1 MRNDFL
7 KLWTGQTIS
16 EVGSRI
22 TREGIPLTALL
33 TLNASV
39 SQMGLLAATGSASIL
54 VFSLAAGVVADRLRK
69 RPLMILA
76 DLGRAALL
84 ALIPI
89 AALTHVLTMPVLLL
103 IAALAGVLTVL
114 FDVAYQSYLPVLV
127 PREELLECNR
137 RLAMSASSAEML
149 GPALTGVLVQ
159 AITAPIAILID
170 AASFLVSAVSVT
182 VIRKPEPPPVRH
194 PQAVPILQESLDGL
208 RFIWTHPGLRAL
220 LLRSVTAF
228 LAMGVVFPLY
238 MLNAIRV
245 VHLSTSALG
254 ISIALGG
261 AGALAG
267 AAVAAR
273 VSRYY
278 GLGPTFFG
286 SALLIGLAYA
296 FIPLSSRFPQFGF
309 LCLCIQQFVGDM
321 AFTVYAVNETAIRQ
335 SLAPEL
341 VLGRVTGA
349 MQLASRGML
358 PFGALA
364 GGALA
369 GRIGIAPT
377 LSLAVAGIF
386 LSSVWLVPLRK
397 SPEVWEA
404 PQPSP
409 PENFF

>member
-76 DLGRAALL
+76 DLGRGALL

-182 VIRKPEPPPVRH
+182 VIRKPEPRP
-194 PQAVPILQESLDGL
+194 
-208 RFIWTHPGLRAL
+208 F
-220 LLRSVTAF
+220 
-228 LAMGVVFPLY
+228 
-238 MLNAIRV
+238 AIRK
-245 VHLSTSALG
+245 LSPFCRKAWTACASSGRTRAC
-254 ISIALGG
+254 
-261 AGALAG
+261 
-267 AAVAAR
+267 AR
-273 VSRYY
+273 
-278 GLGPTFFG
+278 
-286 SALLIGLAYA
+286 
-296 FIPLSSRFPQFGF
+296 
-309 LCLCIQQFVGDM
+309 CCC
-321 AFTVYAVNETAIRQ
+321 
-335 SLAPEL
+335 AP
-341 VLGRVTGA
+341 
-349 MQLASRGML
+349 
-358 PFGALA
+358 
-364 GGALA
+364 
-369 GRIGIAPT
+369 
-377 LSLAVAGIF
+377 
-386 LSSVWLVPLRK
+386 
-397 SPEVWEA
+397 
-404 PQPSP
+404 
-409 PENFF
+409 